1 MSNNIKNGDKVYA
14 IHLDENW
21 QPDLRVYLVLDHS
34 DKHYVKL
41 LDGQGKEVIL
51 LKDHV
56 GTDFDILWDRVFQN
70 IEKIY
75 KNLPSC
81 IQCLQQMKTQALPE
95 INLQLGQGEM
105 TIE

>member
-1 MSNNIKNGDKVYA
+1 MSNEIKRGDKVYA

-21 QPDLRVYLVLDHS
+21 QPDVRVYIVLDTSHTQF
-34 DKHYVKL
+34 VKL
-41 LDGQGKEVIL
+41 LSNQGKEISL

-56 GTDFDILWDRVFQN
+56 GTDFAILWNRVFQH
-70 IEKIY
+70 IEKIH

-81 IQCLQQMKTQALPE
+81 IQCLQQMKNASLPE
-95 INLQLGQGEM
+95 LNLQIGTGEM